1 MCVLRNVLIFGG
13 VFFFFWVKAGLFF
26 SWAGSVSYYP
36 FGLSFLSQNYEF
48 ENLTIKFGKFLEV
61 MLVIID
67 LTHLNPQ

>member
-1 MCVLRNVLIFGG
+1 MCFEKRFDFWRC

-36 FGLSFLSQNYEF
+36 FGLSFLCQNYEF